1 MLASSLL
8 GGMVCGQVIGGAL
21 GDSFLGLAGAL
32 ALVMI
37 VQLVASLGSA
47 SVPVHSHDFYYT
59 LAAWRFVLGIGA
71 GAVYPLAACLSV
83 EQGHPSSCKDHEA
96 LRIKRVVWTF
106 AMQGVGFWIVPA
118 LATLLVY
125 CHMRL
130 ELVWRVLLGAGCLPG
145 VVLLYLQYR
154 VLFHHESSLSS
165 PPDENGNNNDTPNEA
180 VTEQEVAQP
189 DTVEQGQA
197 SPESEAADTA
207 AVAEDGQGDAEKGM
221 VDPDTARHNTVDSP
235 EAAGKKDEM
244 GNQSP
249 PVPQMSSQ
257 SAPDLRALG
266 SEETPLSR
274 TTGHRTEHDR
284 QREQDNTGMTD
295 RELHDDSDGEVG
307 TFLDSS
313 PDMDMSSAGVF
324 RESEPP
330 AISTT
335 WWVSLQTEERLGRKL
350 LGTAVTWFLFDVLF
364 YGNTLFQPIVIEQA
378 FGSRKELAAEA
389 LIRRV
394 TMDSL
399 VLNSISLPGYFVAAL
414 LIGKTTLGIKQTPR
428 CRFTCIFCDVNFG
441 QLCISPIVRQ
451 LSTQT

>member
-8 GGMVCGQVIGGAL
+8 GGMVCGQLIGGAL

-32 ALVMI
+32 ALVMV
-37 VQLVASLGSA
+37 VQFIASLGSA
-47 SVPVHSHDFYYT
+47 TVPVHSHDFYYT

-83 EQGHPSSCKDHEA
+83 EQGNPSSCKDHEA

-118 LATLLVY
+118 LASLLVY
-125 CHMRL
+125 CSVKL
-130 ELVWRVLLGAGCLPG
+130 ELVWRILLGAGCLPG

-154 VLFHHESSLSS
+154 VLFPQSGETDNIHENIS
-165 PPDENGNNNDTPNEA
+165 PEEA
-180 VTEQEVAQP
+180 VVAAATQP
-189 DTVEQGQA
+189 EAPEDGQA
-197 SPESEAADTA
+197 SPRDG
-207 AVAEDGQGDAEKGM
+207 AVAIAPVTSAEGGPGDAEKGN
-221 VDPDTARHNTVDSP
+221 VDSKTTFPEQTVDSP
-235 EAAGKKDEM
+235 EAAQKRSGGDSKSPTPPASP
-244 GNQSP
+244 QSP
-249 PVPQMSSQ
+249 PDIPAVGSQ
-257 SAPDLRALG
+257 D
-266 SEETPLSR
+266 TPVSR
-274 TTGHRTEHDR
+274 QVRTEHDR
-284 QREQDNTGMTD
+284 QVEQENTGMTD

-313 PDMDMSSAGVF
+313 PDMDMSSVGIF

-330 AISTT
+330 VISTG
-335 WWVSLQTEERLGRKL
+335 WLVSLQTEERLGRKL

-378 FGSRKELAAEA
+378 FGSRKELVADA

-394 TMDSL
+394 VTDSL

-428 CRFTCIFCDVNFG
+428 CMFLEC
-441 QLCISPIVRQ
+441 SVRSGAPVDFSHL
-451 LSTQT
+451 LSSFFSTY

>member
-8 GGMVCGQVIGGAL
+8 GGMVLGQIIGGAL

-37 VQLVASLGSA
+37 VQIVASLGSA
-47 SVPVHSHDFYYT
+47 SVPVHAHDFYWT

-83 EQGHPSSCKDHEA
+83 EQGNPSSCIDHEA
-96 LRIKRVVWTF
+96 LRTKRVVWTF

-118 LATLLVY
+118 LAAMLVF
-125 CHMRL
+125 CRMKL
-130 ELVWRVLLGAGCLPG
+130 DLVWRVLLGAGCLPG
-145 VVLLYLQYR
+145 LVLLYLQYR
-154 VLFHHESSLSS
+154 VLFDKPTTTNPIEEADAQATHQAQVQQGSLQGE
-165 PPDENGNNNDTPNEA
+165 PDDPVP
-180 VTEQEVAQP
+180 VT
-189 DTVEQGQA
+189 D
-197 SPESEAADTA
+197 
-207 AVAEDGQGDAEKGM
+207 VAEQIMGDNDATPE
-221 VDPDTARHNTVDSP
+221 NTSDALVPSSDERV
-235 EAAGKKDEM
+235 EADADAGA
-244 GNQSP
+244 GLFA
-249 PVPQMSSQ
+249 
-257 SAPDLRALG
+257 SAPNLPALG
-266 SEETPLSR
+266 SQDSPLVHSCR
-274 TTGHRTEHDR
+274 SEQDR

-330 AISTT
+330 VISTG

-364 YGNTLFQPIVIEQA
+364 YGNTLFQPFVIEQA
-378 FGSRKELAAEA
+378 FGSRNNLPAEA
-389 LIRRV
+389 FMRRV
-394 TMDSL
+394 VMDSL
-399 VLNSISLPGYFVAAL
+399 ILNSVSLPGYFVAAL

-428 CRFTCIFCDVNFG
+428 CTLEED
-441 QLCISPIVRQ
+441 
-451 LSTQT
+451 

>member
-47 SVPVHSHDFYYT
+47 SVPVHAHDFYYT

-154 VLFHHESSLSS
+154 VLFHQS
-165 PPDENGNNNDTPNEA
+165 PDENGNYDNNGTPEEA
-180 VTEQEVAQP
+180 VTAEVAQP
-189 DTVEQGQA
+189 GTIEQAQA
-197 SPESEAADTA
+197 SPDVEAAGMADVAYAENGDGDT
-207 AVAEDGQGDAEKGM
+207 EKGIG
-221 VDPDTARHNTVDSP
+221 DSNTAGRNTIDSP
-235 EAAGKKDEM
+235 EVGEKKDKT
-244 GNQSP
+244 GNESP
-249 PVPQMSSQ
+249 PIPQLTSQ

-266 SEETPLSR
+266 SQDTPLFGR
-274 TTGHRTEHDR
+274 RTEHDR

-330 AISTT
+330 AISTG

-394 TMDSL
+394 TTDSL

-428 CRFTCIFCDVNFG
+428 CKFG
-441 QLCISPIVRQ
+441 CVVL
-451 LSTQT
+451 